1 MQGCSKYDKK
11 LNGKMLFLSLLS
23 FLGNPPYT
31 EPTDIPPVQRYDTP
45 IRRSSRGLRLYDRSF
60 RKR

>member
-1 MQGCSKYDKK
+1 MQGCNKYDKK
-11 LNGKMLFLSLLS
+11 LNGKMLFICGAFVEIPS
-23 FLGNPPYT
+23 YT
-31 EPTDIPPVQRYDTP
+31 ESTDIPPVQIYGTP